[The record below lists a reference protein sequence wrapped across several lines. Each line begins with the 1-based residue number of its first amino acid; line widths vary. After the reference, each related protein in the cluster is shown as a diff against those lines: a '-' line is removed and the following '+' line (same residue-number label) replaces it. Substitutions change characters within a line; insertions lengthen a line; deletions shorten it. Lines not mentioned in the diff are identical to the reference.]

1 VGRNAYDE
9 ELVAL
14 ELLRRLQAHY
24 AALAAVPLSLAAG
37 VLLRCHAGEPGRLR
51 PALVLGI
58 AAALVYGLGLAWGF
72 WMVRA

>member
-1 VGRNAYDE
+1 VLPRPT
-9 ELVAL
+9 L
-14 ELLRRLQAHY
+14 
-24 AALAAVPLSLAAG
+24 AALAAAPLSLAAG
-37 VLLRCHAGEPGRLR
+37 VLLRRHAGQPGRLR